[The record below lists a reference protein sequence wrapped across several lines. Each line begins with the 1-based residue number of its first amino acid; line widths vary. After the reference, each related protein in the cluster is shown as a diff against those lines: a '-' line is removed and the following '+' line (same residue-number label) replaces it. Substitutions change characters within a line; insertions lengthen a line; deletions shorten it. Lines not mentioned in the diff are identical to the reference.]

1 MIEFIDWRDEWM
13 RIGLVVLGLLTSSV
27 VIGGKYHWEGEVKE
41 VQASAYASHQD
52 VLAGERAE
60 AEEKA
65 EKERLRMQI
74 LDRINGLPR
83 DVQPLFREKA
93 AQGKPVRMMIAGSSS
108 TSDEA
113 GAWPDTVKEVLTK
126 EYGEELLSVSIH
138 EVGGKTSREVVKDGL
153 HLPLAKEKP
162 DLLLLEPFLLADNS
176 RIDMKERLKN
186 LTAILD
192 AFKKENPDI
201 MILLQPSNP
210 IPDAH
215 YYPMEEKKLREYA
228 KDHHYPYIDHWK
240 AWKDVESQVT
250 KKELPNKDGNAV
262 WASFMVDYFVDKSH

>member
-1 MIEFIDWRDEWM
+1 M
-13 RIGLVVLGLLTSSV
+13 RIGLVMLGLLTSSV
-27 VIGGKYHWEGEVKE
+27 VIGGKYHWEGEVRE
-41 VQASAYASHQD
+41 VQASAYASHQE
-52 VLAGERAE
+52 VLEVEKA
-60 AEEKA
+60 KA
-65 EKERLRMQI
+65 EKKAENERHRLQA

-83 DVQPLFREKA
+83 DVQPLFREKE

-108 TSDEA
+108 TSDEP
-113 GAWPDTVKEVLTK
+113 GAWPDTVKKALTK
-126 EYGEELLSVSIH
+126 EYGEDLLSVSVH
-138 EVGGKTSREVVKDGL
+138 EIGGKTSEEVKNEGL

-176 RIDMKERLKN
+176 HIDMKRRLKN
-186 LTAILD
+186 LSSILD

-215 YYPMEEKKLREYA
+215 YYPLEEKKLREYA

-240 AWKDVESQVT
+240 DWNDVESQVT
-250 KKELPNKDGNAV
+250 KKELPNKEGNEV
-262 WASFMVDYFVDKSH
+262 WSSFMVDYFVDKSN